1 MSDDTREFEFSEDT
15 ADTQAIDEAGDAQPL
30 DEATGTQ
37 PIDSGVQPERTTVMN
52 QGTGATTGT
61 PADAAEAP
69 GAAPQTE
76 YAVPLYA
83 AAQPMPVQPQ
93 RPSGPSVATIVFGI
107 ILIFVGLCGLASSLA
122 YDAWLPDFMRMFNVT
137 PQTVMAFGCG
147 VIGVLL
153 IVVALVW
160 AIAKVIK
167 KQ

>member
-1 MSDDTREFEFSEDT
+1 MSDDTRGFESIEDA
-15 ADTQAIDEAGDAQPL
+15 ADTQAINEASDAQPL

-37 PIDSGVQPERTTVMN
+37 PIDSGNRTERITVMN
-52 QGTGATTGT
+52 QGAGASAET
-61 PADAAEAP
+61 PADAAETP
-69 GAAPQTE
+69 GAGPQTE

-93 RPSGPSVATIVFGI
+93 GPSGPSVATIVFGI

-122 YDAWLPDFMRMFNVT
+122 YDAWMPDFMRMFNVT